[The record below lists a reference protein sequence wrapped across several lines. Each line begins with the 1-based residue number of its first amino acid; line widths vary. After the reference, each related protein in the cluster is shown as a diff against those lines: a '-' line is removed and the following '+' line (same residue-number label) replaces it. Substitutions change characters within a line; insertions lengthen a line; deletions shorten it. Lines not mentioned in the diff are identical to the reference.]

1 MMQNKHLHIISFDI
15 PFPANYGGVIDV
27 FYKIKALYK
36 AGIKVHLHCFQ
47 YGDRKPSEELAQYC
61 YKVHYYKRL
70 KTALAGFSLKP
81 FIVKSR
87 VSNELIKNLLK
98 DDFPILFE
106 GLHSCYHLNDKRL
119 KNRLKIYRESNIEH
133 HYYYH
138 LGLASRNIFKKL
150 FYFSESLKLLRFQSI
165 LKHAN
170 IMLAVSKMDE
180 QYLKC
185 RFPENIIYHL
195 PCFHG
200 NEAVS
205 SQASKGYYALY
216 HGKLSV
222 EENEKVA
229 IYLIKEV
236 FDKIN
241 YPLIIAGEN
250 PSKYLI
256 KLQASNPN
264 IQLITNPSEIEMF
277 DLVQNAQI
285 NLMLTFQA
293 TGLKLKLL
301 NSLYQGKFCICNTNM
316 LSGSPIPG
324 VCSIADTTEELK
336 KEILRLSKEIFSQRH
351 INKQKK
357 YLEVNYSNL
366 KNTELFLTYLNYDK
380 S

>member
-1 MMQNKHLHIISFDI
+1 MHNKHIHIISFDI

-27 FYKIKALYK
+27 FYKIKALFNK
-36 AGIKVHLHCFQ
+36 GIKIHLHCFL
-47 YGDRKPSEELAQYC
+47 YGNRKPSEDLAQYC
-61 YKVHYYKRL
+61 ETVHYYNRTKGL
-70 KTALAGFSLKP
+70 SAGFSIKP
-81 FIVKSR
+81 YIVKSR
-87 VSNELIKNLLK
+87 SSKQLLKKLLK
-98 DDFPILFE
+98 DDYPILFE
-106 GLHSCYHLNDKRL
+106 GIHSCYHLKNKKL
-119 KNRLKIYRESNIEH
+119 KTRLKIYRESNIEH

-138 LGLASRNIFKKL
+138 LCLASRNIFKKL
-150 FYFSESLKLLRFQSI
+150 FYFSESIKLLRYQSI

-185 RFPENIIYHL
+185 RFPQNKIYHL

-200 NEAVS
+200 NETVS
-205 SQASKGYYALY
+205 SQPSKGYYALY

-256 KLQASNPN
+256 KLQASNPKV
-264 IQLITNPSEIEMF
+264 QLIANPSETEMF

-316 LSGSPIPG
+316 LSGSPLPA

-336 KEILRLSKEIFSQRH
+336 KEIMRLSKETFSQQH
-351 INKQKK
+351 FEKQKK
-357 YLEVNYSNL
+357 YLEEYFSIT
-366 KNTELFLTYLNYDK
+366 KNTKQLLTYLTR
-380 S
+380 